1 MMKIV
6 KFFIKA
12 FFILLIILTGIYFIG
27 PKPKFTAID
36 FRTSENNIE
45 ELSQIDSMLKLNERN
60 VSGIR
65 PDNEARIIWHN
76 GNRKKTEYV
85 LLYLPG
91 FTASY
96 KEGSPIHTEF
106 AKRYGMNLYLPRL
119 ELHGLLDTN
128 AFVNI
133 TPDSYFESA
142 QQALNLAKKI
152 GNKIVIMS
160 CSTGGTLSIMLAQ
173 SNPEI
178 HSFIMYSPNIDI
190 KDPMSTLVTEQWG
203 SELTSLVM
211 GSDYN
216 RINYKKEAQQ
226 YWYATYHKNGIIALK
241 RMIKD
246 YMKKEN
252 FSKINQPLY
261 MGYYY
266 KNEDEQ
272 DDVVS
277 VPRMLEFFDQI
288 STSPP
293 NKQKVAFEDGQSH
306 VICSEMMN
314 KNWEKVKISTF
325 KFAEEVL
332 KLNVVQ

>member
-1 MMKIV
+1 
-6 KFFIKA
+6 
-12 FFILLIILTGIYFIG
+12 
-27 PKPKFTAID
+27 
-36 FRTSENNIE
+36 
-45 ELSQIDSMLKLNERN
+45 
-60 VSGIR
+60 
-65 PDNEARIIWHN
+65 
-76 GNRKKTEYV
+76 
-85 LLYLPG
+85 
-91 FTASY
+91 
-96 KEGSPIHTEF
+96 
-106 AKRYGMNLYLPRL
+106 
-119 ELHGLLDTN
+119 
-128 AFVNI
+128 
-133 TPDSYFESA
+133 
-142 QQALNLAKKI
+142 
-152 GNKIVIMS
+152 
-160 CSTGGTLSIMLAQ
+160 
-173 SNPEI
+173 
-178 HSFIMYSPNIDI
+178 MYSPNIDI